1 MTPDQTVERLF
12 TACRSAGVDP
22 DIVFEHFDEQDITAY
37 AEALAEGWIPADHLP
52 RWMASTAQTIREK
65 RCLCRKCK
73 AVTA

>member
-1 MTPDQTVERLF
+1 MNE
-12 TACRSAGVDP
+12 SAGKMLWRACEAAGVSAEQIFSHWNEA
-22 DIVFEHFDEQDITAY
+22 DIDAY